1 MGFMAA
7 KILFLNQ
14 IFLNLFLIKMKMTN
28 AVNLNLG
35 TLDPPKDSKIPLFFN
50 LKKGILTLHFETR
63 ELFKKH

>member
-14 IFLNLFLIKMKMTN
+14 IFLKLFLMKMKMTN

-35 TLDPPKDSKIPLFFN
+35 TLDPPKDSKIPLFF
-50 LKKGILTLHFETR
+50 
-63 ELFKKH
+63 